1 MFAKQDMHNRG
12 ILGSPELSLEKP
24 AFLDQV
30 IDEQAYSQLGSRY
43 ERDLLV
49 HVLAILRHVP
59 LARLYQAT
67 GWQTNEGEME
77 SSRTYLSQFLGQD
90 KKAAR
95 RCLWHA
101 AIVLTELRNTQSF
114 ACYDTLNMCVA
125 ICFLWSF
132 ARLGPQTQ
140 NHAQIIPRANMTG
153 QLRTTVRVDRL
164 VQQESISQWI
174 SAGDDAE
181 VYLTGT
187 GLLRGPDSV
196 NILLSDA
203 IKILSNQ
210 PTWSRLCHG
219 LARAFTQLRND
230 EMINL
235 DSE

>member
-1 MFAKQDMHNRG
+1 MQDMQSRD
-12 ILGSPELSLEKP
+12 ISVSPEVSLENLS
-24 AFLDQV
+24 FLDEV
-30 IDEQAYSQLGSRY
+30 IDEQVSSQLGSRH

-49 HVLAILRHVP
+49 HVLGILRHVS

-77 SSRTYLSQFLGQD
+77 SSRTYLRQFLERD
-90 KKAAR
+90 RKAAR

-101 AIVLTELRNTQSF
+101 AIVLTELRNAQHF

-125 ICFLWSF
+125 VCYLWSF

-140 NHAQIIPRANMTG
+140 DMTG
-153 QLRTTVRVDRL
+153 RRKTAVRVDKL
-164 VQQESISQWI
+164 AQKELISTWI
-174 SAGDDAE
+174 SAGDDAD
-181 VYLTGT
+181 VYITGI
-187 GLLRGPDSV
+187 GLLEGPDSA

-203 IKILSNQ
+203 IKILSSQ
-210 PTWSRLCHG
+210 PTWSRLCQG

-230 EMINL
+230 EMISL